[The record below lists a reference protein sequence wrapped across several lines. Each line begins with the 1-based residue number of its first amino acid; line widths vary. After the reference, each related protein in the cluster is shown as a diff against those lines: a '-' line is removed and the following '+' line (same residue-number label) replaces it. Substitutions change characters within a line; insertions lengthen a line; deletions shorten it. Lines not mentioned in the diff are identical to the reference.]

1 MSSTPLLTRMSLSH
15 RFGRKH
21 EVMSSMLIAHIHCG
35 IHSEG
40 CADWRSE
47 VFLMK
52 AVPETRTGRVPSNT
66 RVLRPCSRITL
77 RYNRKRQHTHG
88 GRALCEPCGLG
99 HSDRKTGRVGMLF
112 STWRPFFKPS
122 LCWMV
127 SLYHTHQTRAQ
138 RAEEEFISS
147 EGYCVAP
154 PPIHSC
160 LPFVSLYLGA
170 PEVSDGASVLVY
182 TWSSC

>member
-1 MSSTPLLTRMSLSH
+1 MITEALKAVSLMMSSTPLLTRMSLSY

-21 EVMSSMLIAHIHCG
+21 EVMRSTLIAHIHCA

-40 CADWRSE
+40 CADRRSE

-77 RYNRKRQHTHG
+77 RYIRKRQHTHG

-112 STWRPFFKPS
+112 STWRPFFKGVLNVPTLS
-122 LCWMV
+122 HSSNSGSESRGGIRFIRGLLCG
-127 SLYHTHQTRAQ
+127 
-138 RAEEEFISS
+138 SS
-147 EGYCVAP
+147 TYSFMPALCF
-154 PPIHSC
+154 
-160 LPFVSLYLGA
+160 FVPGG
-170 PEVSDGASVLVY
+170 P
-182 TWSSC
+182 